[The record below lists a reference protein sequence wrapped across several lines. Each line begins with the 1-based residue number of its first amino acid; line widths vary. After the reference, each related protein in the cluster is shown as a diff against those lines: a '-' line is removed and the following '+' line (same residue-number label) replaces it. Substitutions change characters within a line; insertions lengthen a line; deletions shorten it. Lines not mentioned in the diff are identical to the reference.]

1 MFNIKNKEFLFETVP
16 IRNTVWHYRQSM
28 PEFVWSDSSL
38 ENNPF
43 SFVEVKTLLD
53 GITVGGHKLS
63 DMQQILNL
71 KRANELLI
79 KLVLENKFE
88 LNKETFCRFNEIVAF
103 EEALEWG
110 CFRGE
115 GQEKHYT
122 PYVNLGETVFQPI
135 STENNDLL
143 NQTFENGLQEIEQI
157 GNPVEKSFLFF
168 LFGSLNQFFF
178 DGNKRSSRYVMNG
191 ILMSNGLNPVS
202 IPVNRKQEFNEKMI
216 RFYQTEDGNEMFDFL
231 LSCATFTLAPK
242 PNRTPKMRR

>member
-1 MFNIKNKEFLFETVP
+1 
-16 IRNTVWHYRQSM
+16 
-28 PEFVWSDSSL
+28 
-38 ENNPF
+38 
-43 SFVEVKTLLD
+43 
-53 GITVGGHKLS
+53 
-63 DMQQILNL
+63 MQQILNL

-79 KLVLENKFE
+79 ELVLENKFE

-122 PYVNLGETVFQPI
+122 PYVNLGETVFKPI
-135 STENNDLL
+135 STENNNLL
-143 NQTFENGLQEIEQI
+143 NQTFENGLQEINQI
-157 GNPVEKSFLFF
+157 GNPVEKAFSFF

-178 DGNKRSSRYVMNG
+178 DGNKRSSRYIMNG

-216 RFYQTEDGNEMFDFL
+216 RFYQTQDGNEMFDFL
-231 LSCATFTLAPK
+231 LSCSTFTLTPK
-242 PNRTPKMRR
+242 PSRTPKMKR